1 MVGVTSLGLS
11 QASLGEAGLP
21 LMASSS
27 KGIMTVD
34 HLIEVTFS
42 LSLLYKGKTF
52 GDTQLQDYRLANEQ
66 QNCN

>member
-11 QASLGEAGLP
+11 QASLGKAGLP
-21 LMASSS
+21 LMASSG

-34 HLIEVTFS
+34 YLTEVTFS
-42 LSLLYKGKTF
+42 LSLLYKGKTI
-52 GDTQLQDYRLANEQ
+52 GSIQLQDYRLANEQ